1 MKVHASA
8 AQRSDEALGN
18 VLEAAGRAV
27 ARLGVYK
34 VSMDDIAAE
43 AAMSRATLY
52 RRFGSRDAII
62 AALISQQAK
71 PFVEDSIRLSSNA
84 KSFAEQMEINTVQAV
99 LNINNYAAL
108 AAVFV
113 QGNDPQNLPLI
124 RPVYRELVMVILIPS
139 LEAARESGELREG
152 LDNEEVAEWLMREFL
167 MLVSEGPWTADR
179 LRRRVRQFLLPVL
192 LKDRVCDDG
201 GAMAEKQP
209 AEMRLDNM
217 EKRLSEIQQAVSLI
231 SHSLL
236 DK

>member
-1 MKVHASA
+1 MKVHASIV
-8 AQRSDEALGN
+8 QRSDEALGN

>member
-1 MKVHASA
+1 MKVHASIV
-8 AQRSDEALGN
+8 QRSDEALGN

-124 RPVYRELVMVILIPS
+124 RPVYRELVMVNLIPS

>member
-8 AQRSDEALGN
+8 AQRSDEVLGN

-34 VSMDDIAAE
+34 VSMDDIATE

-124 RPVYRELVMVILIPS
+124 RPVYRELVMVNLIPS